1 MKTIFIMGILS
12 FFCGISA
19 AQPQSWGEGAYDLE
33 NVVFGMKVDKYY
45 SKAKPYDGYPDKS
58 FRYFDKEK
66 KICKTKKGKKAV
78 IYQYSSIE
86 TNYGEVLARF
96 GNFEFPYTGMLAD
109 KSGKLIGILAQGRL
123 DGTAAVDSLLYALAE
138 KYGQK
143 CYMTEEYFGE
153 RNFGWYM
160 NDRTIQLYVCKP
172 VPEHLDAVIYLE
184 ENEKGE
190 RKIVGGGSQPHT
202 WYEVRL
208 TVTKTKYAP
217 FIDCIEFGDWM
228 YFNDLLSDV
237 RSMEINPAAGI
248 YDTGELFT
256 EEDLV
261 PDTAKGYMNIP
272 DGELPKFKEGPFA
285 KFPDFRLAVRHWM
298 AYNTGLGNQGNAE
311 GNVSV
316 SFTVG
321 KDGKAKDAKVENR
334 ETTSSELEVAALYTI
349 QRLPEFIPATQ
360 NGKPVAFRM
369 TVALRFEKR

>member
-12 FFCGISA
+12 FFCGTSA
-19 AQPQSWGEGAYDLE
+19 AQPQYWGEGAYDLE
-33 NVVFGMKVDKYY
+33 NVVFEMKVDKYY
-45 SKAKPYDGYPDKS
+45 SKAKTYDEDYDES
-58 FRYFDKEK
+58 FRYFGKDKM
-66 KICKTKKGKKAV
+66 ICKTKKGKKAV

-96 GNFEFPYTGMLAD
+96 GNFEFPYTGMVAD

-123 DGTAAVDSLLYALAE
+123 DGAAAVDSLLYALAE

-160 NDRTIQLYVCKP
+160 NDRTIQLYVRKP
-172 VPEHLDAVIYLE
+172 NPEHKDAVIYLE

-190 RKIVGGGSQPHT
+190 RKIVGGGSQPHI

-208 TVTKTKYAP
+208 TVTKTKYDP
-217 FIDCIEFGDWM
+217 FIDCISVGNWCNFK
-228 YFNDLLSDV
+228 DLSSDV

-261 PDTAKGYMNIP
+261 PDTIKGYMNIP
-272 DGELPKFKEGPFA
+272 DGELPKFKEEPFA
-285 KFPDFRLAVRHWM
+285 KFPDFRIAVRHWM
-298 AYNTGLGNQGNAE
+298 AYNAGFGNQGYAE

-334 ETTSSELEVAALYTI
+334 KATSSELEVAALDAI
-349 QRLPEFIPATQ
+349 KRLPEFTPATR

-369 TVALRFEKR
+369 TVALRFENR

>member
-19 AQPQSWGEGAYDLE
+19 AQPQYWGEGAYDLE
-33 NVVFGMKVDKYY
+33 NVVFGMNVDKYY
-45 SKAKPYDGYPDKS
+45 SKAKPYDGYPDES
-58 FRYFDKEK
+58 FRYFGKDK
-66 KICKTKKGKKAV
+66 KICKTQKGKKAV

-208 TVTKTKYAP
+208 TVTKTKYDP

-237 RSMEINPAAGI
+237 RSMEINPTAGI

-261 PDTAKGYMNIP
+261 PDTIKGYMNIP

-298 AYNTGLGNQGNAE
+298 AYNAGLGNQGNPE

-321 KDGKAKDAKVENR
+321 KDGKAKDAKLENR

-369 TVALRFEKR
+369 TVALRFENR